1 MLVCRPSLLGPLPPF
16 RGGIAQFHAAVAD
29 GFQARGA
36 AVDRVTFARQY
47 PEWLFP
53 GKSQIEPGAD
63 GALRPAPDGTARLLD
78 PLNPLAW
85 RRAVRHVERFGADV
99 AVVPY
104 WLSFFAPMWRA
115 VTAGLRRRGVPSVAI
130 VHNALPHER
139 RPGDAAAA
147 RLALGACRGLVALSD
162 SVAAD
167 VRRLGIGLPLETVAH
182 PTYAATTP
190 PPPPAEARRA
200 LGLPDAPTLLFFGFV
215 RPYKGLD
222 VLFDAF
228 PAIQARVPDVQL
240 VVAGEI
246 YHGEAELRAQAAPFG
261 DAVRFDADYIA
272 SERVPLYFGAAD
284 LVVQPYVSATQSGVA
299 RLAFGHGT
307 PVLTTD
313 VGGLAE
319 AVPDGVAGRVVPP
332 RDAGA
337 LAAAAADVLL
347 DPALRARLA
356 DGARRLAAA
365 DGWDPVLDA
374 IERLAE

>member
-1 MLVCRPSLLGPLPPF
+1 MPAQRPSLLGPLPPF
-16 RGGIAQFHAAVAD
+16 RGGIAQFHHAVAQAY
-29 GFQARGA
+29 QARGA

-47 PEWLFP
+47 PAWLFP
-53 GKSQIEPGAD
+53 GKSQLEPGAA
-63 GALRPAPDGTARLLD
+63 GEAARLLD

-85 RRAVRHVERFGADV
+85 RRAVRHVEVFGADL

-115 VTAGLRRRGVPSVAI
+115 VTGGLRRRGIPTVAI

-139 RPGDAAAA
+139 RWGDAAAA
-147 RLALGACRGLVALSD
+147 RLALGACRGLVVLSE
-162 SVAAD
+162 SVRD
-167 VRRLGIGLPLETVAH
+167 DLHRLGVALPTELVAH
-182 PTYAATTP
+182 PTYDQFGA
-190 PPPPAEARRA
+190 PPPAPEARAA
-200 LGLPDAPTLLFFGFV
+200 LGLRDAPTLLFFGFV

-222 VLFDAF
+222 VLLDAF
-228 PAIQARVPDVQL
+228 PEIQRRVPAVQL
-240 VVAGEI
+240 VVAGEV
-246 YHGEAELRAQAAPFG
+246 YEGEAALRAQAAPFG

-299 RLAFGHGT
+299 RLAFGLGT

-332 RDAGA
+332 GDAAA
-337 LAAAAADVLL
+337 LAAAAAEVLL

-356 DGARRLAAA
+356 AGARALGASAGWEPILAAIDRLASPAM
-365 DGWDPVLDA
+365 P
-374 IERLAE
+374 R

>member
-1 MLVCRPSLLGPLPPF
+1 MTSPRLSLIGPLPPF

-29 GFQARGA
+29 GFDARGRS
-36 AVDRVTFARQY
+36 VDRVTFDRQY
-47 PEWLFP
+47 PSWLFP
-53 GKSQIEPGAD
+53 GKSQVET
-63 GALRPAPDGTARLLD
+63 GTTGDAVRILD
-78 PLNPLAW
+78 PVNPLTW
-85 RRAVRHVERFGADV
+85 RRVVLHVKQSGAEIAVI
-99 AVVPY
+99 PY

-115 VTAGLRRRGVPSVAI
+115 VTVGLRRRGVPTVAI

-139 RPGDAAAA
+139 RPGDAVAA
-147 RLALGACRGLVALSD
+147 RLALGACRGLGVLSE
-162 SVAAD
+162 SVRDD
-167 VRRLGIGLPLETVAH
+167 VRRLGIALPMELVAH
-182 PTYAATTP
+182 PTYDQFGDAV
-190 PPPPAEARRA
+190 PPAEARAA
-200 LGLPDAPTLLFFGFV
+200 LGLRDAPTLLFFGFV

-222 VLFDAF
+222 VLLDAF

-246 YHGEAELRAQAAPFG
+246 YDGEAELRARAALFG

-272 SERVPLYFGAAD
+272 SERVPLYFGAAN

-299 RLAFGHGT
+299 RLAFGLGT

-332 RDAGA
+332 RDPGA

-347 DPALRARLA
+347 DASLRDRLA
-356 DGARRLAAA
+356 AGARRLAAA

-374 IERLAE
+374 IERLAG

>member
-1 MLVCRPSLLGPLPPF
+1 MPAHRPSIIGPLPPF
-16 RGGIAQFHAAVAD
+16 RGGIAQFHQAVAD
-29 GFQARGA
+29 GFEARGA
-36 AVDRVTFARQY
+36 SVDRVTFARQY

-53 GKSQIEPGAD
+53 GKSQLEPGAV
-63 GALRPAPDGTARLLD
+63 GTAPRILD
-78 PLNPLAW
+78 PVNPLTWA
-85 RRAVRHVERFGADV
+85 RAVRHVERAGADV

-115 VTAGLRRRGVPSVAI
+115 VTAGLGRRGIPSVAI

-139 RPGDAAAA
+139 RPGDALAA
-147 RLALGACRGLVALSD
+147 RLAVGACRGLVVLSE
-162 SVAAD
+162 SVRDD
-167 VRRLGIGLPLETVAH
+167 VRSLGIRLPTELVAH
-182 PTYAATTP
+182 PTYAAPTP
-190 PPPPAEARRA
+190 PPPPAQARAA
-200 LGLPDAPTLLFFGFV
+200 LGLRDAPTLLFFGFV

-222 VLFDAF
+222 VLLDAL
-228 PAIQARVPDVQL
+228 PTIQARVPDVQL

-246 YHGEAELRAQAAPFG
+246 YHGEAELRARAAALGPS
-261 DAVRFDADYIA
+261 VRLDADYVP

-332 RDAGA
+332 RDPDA

-347 DPALRARLA
+347 DPALRDRLA
-356 DGARRLAAA
+356 DGARRRAAA
-365 DGWDPVLDA
+365 DGWGPVLDA
-374 IERLAE
+374 IDRLAGLADLRV